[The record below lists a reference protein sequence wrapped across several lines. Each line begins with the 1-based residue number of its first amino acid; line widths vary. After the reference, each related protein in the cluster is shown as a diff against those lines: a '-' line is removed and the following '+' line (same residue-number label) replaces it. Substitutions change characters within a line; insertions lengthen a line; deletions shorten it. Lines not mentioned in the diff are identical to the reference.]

1 MDLSEQSKNWVTH
14 QGHLH
19 EASSCSWQRV
29 RPVPT
34 DAGFY
39 RISDGDEL
47 ASAPAKWVAR
57 RLDTCLTAH
66 LGPLS

>member
-39 RISDGDEL
+39 RISDGDDWL
-47 ASAPAKWVAR
+47 RPR
-57 RLDTCLTAH
+57 RNGSQD
-66 LGPLS
+66 G